1 MKKICAFI
9 LSAIIIISVSVPC
22 YAYKRGDSLTLFF
35 NPSELDSQTAG
46 IDILVPID
54 EKSDE
59 YSTFNNYDDLTGI
72 NSLISITDKSS
83 VSHYNTNGYIS
94 YLCHFKNADI
104 ECYQNVNNQV
114 VVNVNNLDYFLE
126 QGSFI
131 IAFIDSQGNIL
142 STTNTVSIKDGL
154 FKQFE
159 SVSVSNYQAKVNYY
173 FNHYYILPPVMLTV
187 LVITVILLRLKA
199 RKNKNK
205 GNGALTDNTY
215 HNT

>member
-9 LSAIIIISVSVPC
+9 LTAVIIMSVSVPC
-22 YAYKRGDSLTLFF
+22 YAYKRGNSLTLFF

-46 IDILVPID
+46 IDVLVPID
-54 EKSDE
+54 EKSAE
-59 YSTFNNYDDLTGI
+59 YSTFNNYDDLMGI
-72 NSLISITDKSS
+72 NSLISITDKSQI
-83 VSHYNTNGYIS
+83 SHYNTNGYIS

-104 ECYQNVNNQV
+104 DCNQNTNDQI

-142 STTNTVSIKDGL
+142 STTDTVSIKDGL
-154 FKQFE
+154 FKQFQ

-173 FNHYYILPPVMLTV
+173 FNPYYILPSIVLAV
-187 LVITVILLRLKA
+187 LVVTVILLRLKA
-199 RKNKNK
+199 SKNKNR
-205 GNGALTDNTY
+205 GNADLTDNTY
-215 HNT
+215 QM

>member
-1 MKKICAFI
+1 MKKISAFI
-9 LSAIIIISVSVPC
+9 LSAILLMSVSVPC
-22 YAYKRGDSLTLFF
+22 YAYKRSNDLRLYF
-35 NPSELDSQTAG
+35 NLSEVDEKTAG

-54 EKSDE
+54 EKSE
-59 YSTFNNYDDLTGI
+59 KYSSFNNYNDLMGI
-72 NSLISITDKSS
+72 NALISITDESQIS
-83 VSHYNTNGYIS
+83 NYNTNGYIS

-104 ECYQNVNNQV
+104 DCSQNSDNQI

-173 FNHYYILPPVMLTV
+173 FNPYYILPPVMLTV
-187 LVITVILLRLKA
+187 LVITVILLRLEA
-199 RKNKNK
+199 VKNKK
-205 GNGALTDNTY
+205 GVRV
-215 HNT
+215 H